1 MELSVREAGIPPAR
15 SARSRDVDVVT
26 TPMRALGV
34 DLGSVR
40 IGLALSDP
48 SRTVASPHEV
58 LARAKDHA
66 IDHRAI
72 VHAAQDVGA
81 ATIVVGLPLSLS
93 GGKGPA
99 AKAALA
105 EVEELRAVA
114 APAGITVV
122 MHDERLTTITAERAL
137 NEARVKRADRKQ
149 VVDKVAAAVMLQAW
163 LDAGAPTA

>member
-1 MELSVREAGIPPAR
+1 VIDA
-15 SARSRDVDVVT
+15 T
-26 TPMRALGV
+26 RAMGV

-48 SRTVASPHEV
+48 TRTVASPHDV

-66 IDHRAI
+66 TDHEAI
-72 VHAAQDVGA
+72 VSVARREGVS
-81 ATIVVGLPLSLS
+81 TVVVGLPLSLS

-105 EVEELRAVA
+105 EVEELRAAA

-122 MHDERLTTITAERAL
+122 VHDERLTTVTAERAL
-137 NEARVKRADRKQ
+137 NEARVKRADRKL
-149 VVDKVAAAVMLQAW
+149 VVDKIAAAVMLQAW
-163 LDAGAPTA
+163 LDAGARTAS